1 MTDLETGWPKSATT
15 EIPRAVRLAIEPSAL
30 EREYMLRSVIASQAI
45 EGVSVPYEEASRILD
60 EVLNEPLI
68 EIG

>member
-1 MTDLETGWPKSATT
+1 MVYLETGWPRSAAT
-15 EIPRAVRLAIEPSAL
+15 ELPRPVRPAIGFTAL

-45 EGVSVPYEEASRILD
+45 EGVCVPYEEASRILD
-60 EVLNEPLI
+60 EVVNESLV